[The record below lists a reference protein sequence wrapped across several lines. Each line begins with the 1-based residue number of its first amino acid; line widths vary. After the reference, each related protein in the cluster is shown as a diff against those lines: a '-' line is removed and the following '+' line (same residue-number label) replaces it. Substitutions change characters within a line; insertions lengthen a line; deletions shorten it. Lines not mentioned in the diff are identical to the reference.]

1 MGLDYEIHLT
11 IRDKETKMKQWCIE
25 ISYWRKAWSLCSEIQ
40 GIINKPIYK
49 ISNSDNFYTVCH
61 PAVLNEISDL
71 IIKNIRDLN
80 SNVWTDSVFSP
91 LVTRDAS
98 LRNLEHLL
106 SAEEWLKDPEDE
118 DAFDLMF
125 NEPEKRDISIQ
136 ESYLKNKDKY
146 EIVIEFINSY

>member
-1 MGLDYEIHLT
+1 M
-11 IRDKETKMKQWCIE
+11 
-25 ISYWRKAWSLCSEIQ
+25 
-40 GIINKPIYK
+40 YK
-49 ISNSDNFYTVCH
+49 R
-61 PAVLNEISDL
+61 
-71 IIKNIRDLN
+71 RDLCRN
-80 SNVWTDSVFSP
+80 FQLKFEMLFSP

-125 NEPEKRDISIQ
+125 NESEKRDISIQ